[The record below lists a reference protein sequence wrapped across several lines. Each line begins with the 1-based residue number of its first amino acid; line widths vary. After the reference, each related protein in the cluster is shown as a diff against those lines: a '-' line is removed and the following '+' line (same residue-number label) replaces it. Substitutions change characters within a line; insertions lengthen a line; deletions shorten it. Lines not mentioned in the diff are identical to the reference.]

1 MKGEKEKQREEEEKE
16 EWRREQWATHK
27 EGIQMVV
34 IVPIRPVSG
43 RPAQLGKPRCLFCLP
58 RHRPKRKAIRDSPE
72 SFGDAMLFAAS
83 PASF

>member
-1 MKGEKEKQREEEEKE
+1 
-16 EWRREQWATHK
+16 
-27 EGIQMVV
+27 MVM

-43 RPAQLGKPRCLFCLP
+43 RPAQLGKPRCLFCLR

-83 PASF
+83 PASFFGHCFLPALLALLMRSN

>member
-1 MKGEKEKQREEEEKE
+1 
-16 EWRREQWATHK
+16 
-27 EGIQMVV
+27 MVV